1 MKRFFFDMMQRIGK
15 EMNERTGALSNFG
28 RQSEPPKFLD
38 LCMAPGGF
46 SHFLLKLNPT
56 AHVCGISLP
65 PSKGGHKL
73 FLDLQDSRVTVNFM
87 DITFLCAEMLDSVNA
102 VIPPDH
108 PDARDFIETRPY
120 LSDVF
125 DLVICDGQVL
135 RTHKR
140 AEYREPVE
148 TTRLLVS
155 QLVLALQRIKAGG
168 TMVVLLHKL
177 ETWHNLQLLY
187 MFSKFSMV
195 QLFKPEKYH
204 AIRSSFYLIA
214 KRVQPLSPHA
224 VKAISIWKRSWLSTT
239 FRSCPE
245 DTIPEEEV
253 QVVLSQF
260 GEHYVRLGIPIWS
273 IQKTALER
281 SSFC

>member
-1 MKRFFFDMMQRIGK
+1 MMQGIGK

-28 RQSEPPKFLD
+28 PRSGPPKFLD

-46 SHFLLKLNPT
+46 SQFLLKLNPT
-56 AHVCGISLP
+56 AHICGISLP
-65 PSKGGHKL
+65 VSKGGHKL
-73 FLDLQDSRVTVNFM
+73 FLDIEDSRVTVNFM
-87 DITFLCAEMLDSVNA
+87 DITFLCAEMQDSANA
-102 VIPPDH
+102 AIPSDH
-108 PDARDFIETRPY
+108 PDASNFIETRPY
-120 LSDVF
+120 LSEVF

-148 TTRLLVS
+148 ATRLLVS
-155 QLVLALQRIKAGG
+155 QLVLGLQRIRAGG

-177 ETWHNLQLLY
+177 EMWSNLQLLY
-187 MFSKFSMV
+187 MFSKFSEV
-195 QLFKPEKYH
+195 QLFKPAKSH

-214 KRVQPLSPHA
+214 KGVQPHNPHA
-224 VKAISIWKRSWLSTT
+224 VKAISTWKRAWLATT
-239 FRSCPE
+239 FRSRPE
-245 DTIPEEEV
+245 DTTTEKEV
-253 QVVLSQF
+253 QVALSQF

-273 IQKTALER
+273 IQKAALER